1 MPAVTMKELLESGVH
16 FGHQTR
22 RWNPR
27 MKPYI
32 FTERGGIYIIDLQKT
47 IRLIEEAYAF
57 VRGLAADGKMVLFV
71 GTKKQ
76 CQDTISA
83 EANRAGMPFVSHRWL
98 GGLLTNYA
106 TISQRIKRM
115 HELRRLRDEGQL
127 DLLPTKEHMNRLAEL
142 RKLEQNL
149 GGVAEM
155 DRLPAAVFVI
165 DPRRE
170 AIVIRESRKLG
181 VPVVA
186 LVDTNCNPDEVD
198 YVIPGNDDAIRSCGL
213 IIRAVADGVVDG
225 RQLFLEKEMQAAAAK
240 QQEEAAAQA
249 AAARKEAEAASG
261 EAAKAREKANAAS
274 AAGKEAAS
282 VGKEDSRKR
291 APKPAAKTA
300 SAAAGKEGPDA
311 GPVEGKPKAA
321 ARSKTAAAKASAAK
335 GAPKGKEK
343 AAAKDNEKK
352 AGSDG
357 KEKAGD

>member
-1 MPAVTMKELLESGVH
+1 MPAATMKELLESGVH

-47 IRLIEEAYAF
+47 IRLIEDAFDF
-57 VRGLAADGKMVLFV
+57 VRGLASDGKMVLFV

-83 EANRAGMPFVSHRWL
+83 EAQRAGMPFVSHRWL

-127 DLLPTKEHMNRLAEL
+127 DLLPTKERMNRLSEL

-149 GGVAEM
+149 GGVADM
-155 DRLPAAVFVI
+155 DKLPAAVFVI

-170 AIVIRESRKLG
+170 TIVIRESRKLG
-181 VPVVA
+181 IPIVA

-198 YVIPGNDDAIRSCGL
+198 YVIPGNDDAIRSCAL
-213 IIRAVADGVVDG
+213 IIRAMADGVSEG
-225 RQLFLEKEMQAAAAK
+225 RQLLAEKEMQAADAAR
-240 QQEEAAAQA
+240 QQAEAAAKA
-249 AAARKEAEAASG
+249 EAAAREENQSEVPEEPPAPARSRGSAVKASPRGKQPKTATGTGEKES
-261 EAAKAREKANAAS
+261 EK
-274 AAGKEAAS
+274 AAGKE
-282 VGKEDSRKR
+282 E
-291 APKPAAKTA
+291 
-300 SAAAGKEGPDA
+300 
-311 GPVEGKPKAA
+311 KPKA
-321 ARSKTAAAKASAAK
+321 S
-335 GAPKGKEK
+335 
-343 AAAKDNEKK
+343 
-352 AGSDG
+352 
-357 KEKAGD
+357 

>member
-47 IRLIEEAYAF
+47 IRLIEEAYDF

-76 CQDTISA
+76 CQDTITA
-83 EANRAGMPFVSHRWL
+83 EAQRASMPFVSHRWL

-106 TISQRIKRM
+106 TISQRIKMM

-127 DLLPTKEHMNRLAEL
+127 DLLPTKEQMNRLAEL

-149 GGVAEM
+149 GGVADM
-155 DRLPAAVFVI
+155 DKLPAAVFVI

-170 AIVIRESRKLG
+170 TIVIRESRKLG

-198 YVIPGNDDAIRSCGL
+198 FVIPGNDDAIRSCAL
-213 IIRAVADGVVDG
+213 IIRAIADGVVEG
-225 RQLFLEKEMQAAAAK
+225 RQLFLEKEVQAAAAAAAK
-240 QQEEAAAQA
+240 QEAEAKAAAEETVKTQAEMA
-249 AAARKEAEAASG
+249 AAAGAGAGAKG
-261 EAAKAREKANAAS
+261 EAAPAKA
-274 AAGKEAAS
+274 
-282 VGKEDSRKR
+282 D
-291 APKPAAKTA
+291 APVKTARKPAAKAEKTDAKQGKA
-300 SAAAGKEGPDA
+300 SAAKAQVKPKAVAKSKTGPSKSKA
-311 GPVEGKPKAA
+311 PSMRKPKAA
-321 ARSKTAAAKASAAK
+321 A
-335 GAPKGKEK
+335 
-343 AAAKDNEKK
+343 DDEKK
-352 AGSDG
+352 AGDEGG
-357 KEKAGD
+357 KQTENKEQE